1 MILKIIFLSVTSKI
15 ASCSKKRIYPDLI
28 IMSDGMLGKST
39 MMMIMMIIFVRMI
52 CISAFDMRNSSSVA
66 MVEEMKAMT
75 SLKWR

>member
-1 MILKIIFLSVTSKI
+1 
-15 ASCSKKRIYPDLI
+15 
-28 IMSDGMLGKST
+28 MSDGMLGKST

-52 CISAFDMRNSSSVA
+52 CISAFDMRNSSLLA